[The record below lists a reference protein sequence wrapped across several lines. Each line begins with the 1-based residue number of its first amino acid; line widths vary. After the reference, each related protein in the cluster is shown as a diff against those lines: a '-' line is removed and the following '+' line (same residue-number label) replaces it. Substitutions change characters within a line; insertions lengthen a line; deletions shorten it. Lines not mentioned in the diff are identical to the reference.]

1 VGRVK
6 KVSQGEQV
14 LLSVEDVAVL
24 LGVCRQTVYNYIY
37 REGLP
42 SIQVGGIRRIRRE
55 ALDEWLKERETVM

>member
-1 VGRVK
+1 MGRVK

-37 REGLP
+37 REELP
-42 SIQVGGIRRIRRE
+42 SIQVGRIRRIRRE
-55 ALDEWLKERETVM
+55 ALESWLKEREKVI